1 MKKSMRTKIL
11 ICIFVLDLVMI
22 IGVSIIAYNF
32 RIAVNAAD
40 TTSQTYMRIE
50 KDFGDANTNMQN
62 LVKRFFLVQAM
73 APVGSLDTQEG
84 KEAMIGPGEAEYA
97 ALDAAIDDLGTHV
110 EKIDNKEFKDAYGL
124 MSSGAKAFIEVYKTM
139 EQMWYKDQI
148 SETFDLYF
156 SEAHENILA
165 YEDNVKVMT
174 EELQALADANNS
186 RLIKAEN
193 EVQKA
198 IVIGIILLVISSV
211 ISILIVFKSVSPLV
225 SSAKELDDIID
236 DMNSGNA
243 NLSRRI
249 KNRSEDEVG
258 VLVSGINK
266 FLETLQKIIVAIKD
280 ESGNIYTSVEN
291 TVQVVNSSRDDV
303 SNVSAVMQELTA
315 SMETANN
322 TLLSLNEEAGHVN
335 DAVGQVSNQVTE
347 GTNRVADIKEHAT
360 VIRRDTEKKREST
373 NEMVSSIRDTLEN
386 SIAESKNVE
395 QIQTLTEDI
404 LSIAA
409 QTNLLA
415 LNASIEAA
423 RAGEAGKGFAVVADE
438 IRQLAE
444 HSKDTANSIQEISNQ
459 VISAVEQ
466 LTDNSNEMLSYVSE
480 TVLQDYDD
488 FEEVAK
494 QYYQDADDINSVLDS
509 VNDNTILLNTT
520 INEMTGEIDHISRVI
535 NDCTQGVSDAT
546 SSTTGILESI
556 TTIHD
561 DSESNREISER
572 LQEEVSRFT
581 NDEDELVAEAE
592 PVKED
597 IVQEEPVKAE
607 PVKDEPVREE
617 PVKPEPIKVE
627 PVKKESIKEK
637 IEEKETKAEP
647 KPVREK
653 VEEKETKTEIKPVKE
668 KVEKKETKA
677 EPKPV
682 KEDLEKAKPV
692 KEEEVKEEVVKE
704 EEAAPEEP
712 EVEEV
717 EPAEETQEAEAV
729 EETETEE

>member
-1 MKKSMRTKIL
+1 MRKSMRTKIL
-11 ICIFVLDLVMI
+11 VCIFVLDLVMI
-22 IGVSIIAYNF
+22 IGVSIIAVNF
-32 RIAVNAAD
+32 RTAVDAAN
-40 TTSQTYMRIE
+40 TMSQTYIRIE

-73 APVGSLDTQEG
+73 APIGSLDTKEG
-84 KEAMIGPGEAEYA
+84 KDAMIQPGVAEYE
-97 ALDAAIDDLGTHV
+97 ALSAAIDDLSIQV
-110 EKIDNKEFKDAYGL
+110 EKIDDPEFKSEYEL
-124 MSSGAKAFIEVYKTM
+124 MSTGARTFIDVYKQM
-139 EQMWYKDQI
+139 ETMWYADQI
-148 SETFDLYF
+148 QETFNLYF
-156 SEAHENILA
+156 AEAHENILA
-165 YEDNVKVMT
+165 YEENVKLMT
-174 EELQALADANNS
+174 EKLQLLVEANDAK
-186 RLIKAEN
+186 LMHAES
-193 EVQKA
+193 EVNKA
-198 IVIGIILLVISSV
+198 IIIGITILVIASV
-211 ISILIVFKSVSPLV
+211 ISIIIVVKSVSPLI
-225 SSAKELDDIID
+225 SSARELDEIIV

-249 KNRSEDEVG
+249 KNKSSDEVG

-266 FLETLQKIIVAIKD
+266 FLETLQKIIVTIKD

-291 TVQVVNSSRDDV
+291 TVHIVNSSKDDV

-322 TLLSLNEEAGHVN
+322 TLLSLNEEAGNVN
-335 DAVGQVSNQVTE
+335 NAVGQVSNQVAE

-466 LTDNSNEMLSYVSE
+466 LADNSNEMLTYVSE

-509 VNDNTILLNTT
+509 VNDNTVLLNTT
-520 INEMTGEIDHISRVI
+520 INDMTGEIDHISRVI

-546 SSTTGILESI
+546 TSTTDILESI
-556 TTIHD
+556 TTIQD
-561 DSESNREISER
+561 DSETNREISER
-572 LQEEVSRFT
+572 LQGEVSRFS
-581 NDEDELVAEAE
+581 NDDEDVEATPEVAIEA
-592 PVKED
+592 PAA
-597 IVQEEPVKAE
+597 P
-607 PVKDEPVREE
+607 
-617 PVKPEPIKVE
+617 
-627 PVKKESIKEK
+627 
-637 IEEKETKAEP
+637 
-647 KPVREK
+647 
-653 VEEKETKTEIKPVKE
+653 
-668 KVEKKETKA
+668 
-677 EPKPV
+677 
-682 KEDLEKAKPV
+682 
-692 KEEEVKEEVVKE
+692 EVKETVQEV
-704 EEAAPEEP
+704 
-712 EVEEV
+712 VEEV
-717 EPAEETQEAEAV
+717 VEEVAEEPQPED
-729 EETETEE
+729 EE